1 MIHRNTKFFLGVCGA
16 AIALSAVAVM
26 AVRAQPPAPAPAP
39 PAPPY
44 QAYTTFIQLVGPGGR
59 TYGFARVQQTPPPL
73 ATGRLPGVVLHIEA
87 TGLPAGWHGMH
98 FHNKA
103 DCSAAD
109 LTSSGP
115 HISMTNPVVHGFFS
129 SNANDFGDL
138 PNIFVGADGK
148 ATVEVFSPFV
158 LVAATPGD
166 GRPILMDQDG
176 SALIIHAN
184 RDDYNA
190 QPIGGAGARIACG
203 AISAADAVAAI
214 AAANKAAASPAPAP
228 APATPPRPR

>member
-1 MIHRNTKFFLGVCGA
+1 MIHRNGRSFLGACGA
-16 AIALSAVAVM
+16 AIALSSVAVL
-26 AVRAQPPAPAPAP
+26 AVHAQPPAAAPAA
-39 PAPPY
+39 PAAPF
-44 QAYTTFIQLVGPGGR
+44 QVYTALIQLVGPGGR
-59 TYGFARVQQTPPPL
+59 TYGTARVQQTPPPL
-73 ATGRLPGVVLHIEA
+73 ANGRLPGVVLHIEA
-87 TGLPAGWHGMH
+87 TGLPPGWHGMH

-115 HISMTNPVVHGFFS
+115 HIAMAPTVVHGFFS
-129 SNANDFGDL
+129 PNANDFGDL

-166 GRPILMDQDG
+166 GRPILLDQDG

-184 RDDYNA
+184 ADDYHT

-203 AISAADAVAAI
+203 AISGAAAT
-214 AAANKAAASPAPAP
+214 AAANAAAAPTPAPAP
-228 APATPPRPR
+228 PPRPR